1 MKCAPA
7 PTEKEFKM
15 LFGLKKYKIVK
26 DFNGYKAGQI
36 VAFNGADADRYAD
49 KICSLQVAKP
59 IEPVVQETKAV
70 VVEDG
75 IKSTEKKV
83 KRTRRS
89 KK

>member
-1 MKCAPA
+1 
-7 PTEKEFKM
+7 M

-36 VAFNGADADRYAD
+36 VAFNGADADKYAD
-49 KICSLQVAKP
+49 KICSLHVAKP
-59 IEPVVQETKAV
+59 ITPVVQETKAV

-75 IKSTEKKV
+75 TKTVAKKAR
-83 KRTRRS
+83 RTTKRS